1 MSTATMEAIPMALPH
16 AEFEAV
22 RTGAKQFVLHKGEGD
37 PRAGGS
43 FELADAETD
52 ERIAVDITY
61 VTSAGNP
68 CALSPDG
75 LTPGFSIC
83 SIALR

>member
-1 MSTATMEAIPMALPH
+1 MNTSLVEAIPLALPH

-22 RTGAKQFVLHKGEGD
+22 RAGAKQFVLHKGDGD
-37 PRAGGS
+37 PRAGGR
-43 FELADAETD
+43 FELADAQTD
-52 ERIAVDITY
+52 ERLSVDITY